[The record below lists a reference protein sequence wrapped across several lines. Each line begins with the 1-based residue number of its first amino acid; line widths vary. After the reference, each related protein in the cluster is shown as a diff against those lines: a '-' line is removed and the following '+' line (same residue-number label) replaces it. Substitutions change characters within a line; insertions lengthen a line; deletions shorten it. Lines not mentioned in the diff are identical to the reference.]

1 MPKNFTTESEPK
13 PVRDSIATSGAAD
26 RAWIPEQRQPSEPC
40 SDLSAPEPES
50 AWETFLWSR
59 PTTKPRWILR
69 LVLAPAIWL
78 VGSILGIIDI
88 AREDGW
94 R

>member
-1 MPKNFTTESEPK
+1 MQPLGRTYSAPTSEDGK
-13 PVRDSIATSGAAD
+13 AKANVA
-26 RAWIPEQRQPSEPC
+26 IPEQRRPSEPR
-40 SDLSAPEPES
+40 SDLTAPEPES

-59 PTTKPRWILR
+59 PTTKPRWVLR
-69 LVLAPAIWL
+69 LVLAPFIWL
-78 VGSILGIIDI
+78 VGSILGVIDI